1 MLLVSCFFALA
12 VNEKSA
18 SAGGSAVGLSTHVF
32 GPRVHQILYINWERS
47 SFHLTAAEQNE
58 PSITV
63 VPLPPKELLP
73 TSSTP
78 PFHDPT
84 KASIGTHFAQYISS
98 ARMMD
103 RLRYGPN
110 TASMYMKR
118 IGERPIGVPSDI
130 TPRLA
135 IELFEQKGY
144 SLYWQSVEQFGHGRD
159 LVYAIREQV
168 GLPTWMNAYL
178 SPQGGSCLYFI
189 EPSLIPG

>member
-1 MLLVSCFFALA
+1 MLLVCCLALA
-12 VNEKSA
+12 VNAKSA
-18 SAGGSAVGLSTHVF
+18 RSGGSEAELSTHVF
-32 GPRVHQILYINWERS
+32 GPRVHKILHSNWERS

-58 PSITV
+58 PRITA
-63 VPLPPKELLP
+63 VPLSPKELLP
-73 TSSTP
+73 TSSIL

-110 TASMYMKR
+110 TASMYIKR
-118 IGERPIGVPSDI
+118 IGERPIGVPSGI

-178 SPQGGSCLYFI
+178 SPQGGSCLDFI
-189 EPSLIPG
+189 EPSLIPS